1 MFAVVTNRGKIKPC
15 GLVGLND
22 GERMAKQK
30 KKIIRKRF
38 RHCGR
43 YGVRSEFAQVSYYI
57 TTGQKIRRGDWQRKY
72 ETAIPKY
79 RKTNSKRAVRYL
91 EALVHSNFGED
102 DYLLSLTYK
111 KENLP
116 KDEKEAK
123 KMFSRFMDR
132 VNYRQKKMG
141 LPNAKWVSVIER
153 TKKGDFHHHVIIKC
167 GLDRDTLE
175 KLWRNGR
182 ANTKR
187 LQPDRKE
194 GLGAVVKYI
203 AKEFIDDDK
212 PKNKRSWDCSKNL
225 IKPWDTVNDNPRMM
239 SKKKFNLMKE
249 IPQDCE
255 VMKQIIERDN
265 PGYELIEVERT
276 KIEQT
281 GENHFFC
288 RLRLS
293 TDFSTKP
300 SHPVER
306 ESHKK
311 QGKKGDAPCKKTARH
326 GNARAKP
333 PPKNTGPP

>member
-1 MFAVVTNRGKIKPC
+1 
-15 GLVGLND
+15 
-22 GERMAKQK
+22 MAKAK
-30 KKIIRKRF
+30 KRIRKRF

-43 YGVRSEFAQVSYYI
+43 YGVRSVFAQVSYYM
-57 TTGQKIRRGDWQRKY
+57 TTGQRIQRGDWQRKY

-91 EALVHSNFGED
+91 EALVHTNFGQD
-102 DYLLSLTYK
+102 DYLLSVTYDDK
-111 KENLP
+111 FLP

-123 KMFSRFMDR
+123 KRFSRFMDR
-132 VNYRQKKMG
+132 VNYRQKKLG
-141 LPNAKWVSVIER
+141 LSNAKWISVLET
-153 TKKGDFHHHVIIKC
+153 TKGGRFHHHIIIQC

-175 KLWRNGR
+175 KVWGHGR

-212 PKNKRSWDCSKNL
+212 PKNRRSWDCSKNL

-249 IPQDCE
+249 IPEDCE
-255 VMKQIIERDN
+255 AMRQIIEGDN
-265 PGYELIEVERT
+265 PGYELVEVERT
-276 KIEQT
+276 HIGET
-281 GENHFFC
+281 GEYHFFC

-293 TDFSTKP
+293 TDCEKP
-300 SHPVER
+300 VDDFVDKHR
-306 ESHKK
+306 EKPE
-311 QGKKGDAPCKKTARH
+311 KKGKRCKKTPRH
-326 GNARAKP
+326 GSARAKP
-333 PPKNTGPP
+333 PPGDTGPP

>member
-1 MFAVVTNRGKIKPC
+1 
-15 GLVGLND
+15 
-22 GERMAKQK
+22 MAKAK
-30 KKIIRKRF
+30 KRIRKRF

-43 YGVRSEFAQVSYYI
+43 YGTRSAFAQVSYYM
-57 TTGQKIRRGDWQRKY
+57 TTGQRILRGNWQRKY

-91 EALVHSNFGED
+91 EALVHSNFGQD
-102 DYLLSLTYK
+102 DFLLSLTYDDK
-111 KENLP
+111 YLP

-132 VNYRQKKMG
+132 VNYRQKKLG
-141 LPNAKWVSVIER
+141 LENAKWVSVLET
-153 TKKGDFHHHVIIKC
+153 TKGGRFHHHVIIKC

-175 KLWRNGR
+175 KVWGHGR

-194 GLGAVVKYI
+194 GLGAVAKYI

-212 PKNKRSWDCSKNL
+212 PKNKRSWDSSKNL

-249 IPQDCE
+249 IPTDCE
-255 VMKQIIERDN
+255 AMRQIIEGDN
-265 PGYELIEVERT
+265 PGYELIEVERVQ
-276 KIEQT
+276 IEQT
-281 GENHFFC
+281 GEYHFFC

-293 TDFSTKP
+293 TEKSTNNP
-300 SHPVER
+300 QPVDKNQKKKKEV
-306 ESHKK
+306 HK
-311 QGKKGDAPCKKTARH
+311 CKKTPRH

-333 PPKNTGPP
+333 PPNNTGPP

>member
-1 MFAVVTNRGKIKPC
+1 M
-15 GLVGLND
+15 
-22 GERMAKQK
+22 
-30 KKIIRKRF
+30 
-38 RHCGR
+38 
-43 YGVRSEFAQVSYYI
+43 RSYFAQVSYYM
-57 TTGQKIRRGDWQRKY
+57 TTGQRILRGNWQRKY

-91 EALVHSNFGED
+91 EALVHCNFGEGDLLFSGTYD
-102 DYLLSLTYK
+102 D
-111 KENLP
+111 ENLP

-123 KMFSRFMDR
+123 KLFSRFMDR

-141 LPNAKWVSVIER
+141 LENAKWVSVLET
-153 TKKGDFHHHVIIKC
+153 TKSGRFHHHVIIKC

-175 KLWRNGR
+175 KIWGYGR

-194 GLGAVVKYI
+194 GLAGVVKYI

-225 IKPWDTVNDNPRMM
+225 LKPWDTVNDNPRMM
-239 SKKKFNLMKE
+239 SQKKFNLMKE
-249 IPQDCE
+249 IPEDCE

-265 PGYELIEVERT
+265 PGYELVEVERT
-276 KIEQT
+276 HIGET
-281 GENHFFC
+281 GEYHFFC

-293 TDFSTKP
+293 TDN
-300 SHPVER
+300 
-306 ESHKK
+306 KK
-311 QGKKGDAPCKKTARH
+311 AVHNFVDKLTGKDQGAKSAKNRGRNKCKKETAKV

>member
-1 MFAVVTNRGKIKPC
+1 
-15 GLVGLND
+15 
-22 GERMAKQK
+22 MAKAK
-30 KKIIRKRF
+30 KSIRKRF

-43 YGVRSEFAQVSYYI
+43 YGVRSVFAQVSYYM
-57 TTGQKIRRGDWQRKY
+57 TTGQKILRSNWQRKY

-91 EALVHSNFGED
+91 EALVHSNFGQD
-102 DYLLSLTYK
+102 DYLLSLTYDD
-111 KENLP
+111 ESLP

-123 KMFSRFMDR
+123 KRFSRFMDR

-141 LPNAKWVSVIER
+141 LGNAKWVSVIET
-153 TKKGDFHHHVIIKC
+153 TKGGRFHHHVIIQC

-175 KLWRNGR
+175 KIWGHGR

-203 AKEFIDDDK
+203 AKEFIDDEK

-225 IKPWDTVNDNPRMM
+225 LKPWDTVNDNPRMM

-249 IPQDCE
+249 LPEDCE
-255 VMKQIIERDN
+255 AMRQIIEGDN
-265 PGYELIEVERT
+265 PGYTLVEVERT
-276 KIEQT
+276 HIGET
-281 GENHFFC
+281 GEYHFFC
-288 RLRLS
+288 RMRLS
-293 TDFSTKP
+293 TDCEKP
-300 SHPVER
+300 VDGFVDKHR
-306 ESHKK
+306 KK
-311 QGKKGDAPCKKTARH
+311 PEKKGKRCKKTPRH

-333 PPKNTGPP
+333 PPGDTGPP

>member
-1 MFAVVTNRGKIKPC
+1 
-15 GLVGLND
+15 
-22 GERMAKQK
+22 MAKSK
-30 KKIIRKRF
+30 KTIRKRF

-43 YGVRSEFAQVSYYI
+43 YGVRSAFAQVSYYM
-57 TTGQKIRRGDWQRKY
+57 TTGQKILRGNWQRKY

-91 EALVHSNFGED
+91 EALVHSNFGQD
-102 DYLLSLTYK
+102 DYLLSLTYDD
-111 KENLP
+111 EHLP
-116 KDEKEAK
+116 ESESQAK

-141 LPNAKWVSVIER
+141 LPNAQWVAVIETTR
-153 TKKGDFHHHVIIKC
+153 AGRFHHHIIIKC
-167 GLDRDTLE
+167 GLDRDALE
-175 KLWRNGR
+175 KIWGKGR

-187 LQPDRKE
+187 LQPDRVE

-225 IKPWDTVNDNPRMM
+225 VKPWDTVNDNPRMM

-249 IPQDCE
+249 LPTDCE
-255 VMKQIIERDN
+255 HMKQLIEGDN
-265 PGYELIEVERT
+265 PGYELIDVERMQ
-276 KIEQT
+276 IEQT
-281 GENHFFC
+281 GDYHFFC

-293 TDFSTKP
+293 TKESPK
-300 SHPVER
+300 HPQLVDKSR
-306 ESHKK
+306 K
-311 QGKKGDAPCKKTARH
+311 QKNKVSKGKKMPRL

-333 PPKNTGPP
+333 PPRGKGPP